1 MLIAQSTGAGTADW
15 LLEPK
20 NQTASHYFLAIEKGA
35 KYKKKRILDT
45 NLTKQMRATRN
56 DPLKICI
63 FHLHFN
69 KNIITLRRRFL
80 SKTLYTIQILT

>member
-35 KYKKKRILDT
+35 KYKKAYFGYKFDET
-45 NLTKQMRATRN
+45 NESDEK
-56 DPLKICI
+56 
-63 FHLHFN
+63 
-69 KNIITLRRRFL
+69 
-80 SKTLYTIQILT
+80 